1 MPSPL
6 LPVSTAARARAQALL
21 DFIDASPSPWH
32 VADSAAALLEAAGYG
47 RLDEADTWHL
57 APGARHY
64 VVRDGSTLA
73 AFRIGSAPLAEAG
86 LRLIGAHTDSPGLRV
101 KPLAGE
107 AKGDWLRLGVEVYG
121 GPILATFADRDLSL
135 AGRVA
140 LRAPEARLGVQSR
153 LVRFAAPLLRIPNLA
168 IHLNRKVNEDG
179 LKLDR
184 QSALPPIL
192 GAVQDGLPAA
202 DHLTRLL
209 ADALDVDPGQLLGF
223 ELNVYDTQPGA
234 FFGPQ
239 QEFIADSQLDN
250 LGSCHAALMALL
262 DSDVDAPQASAVCFL
277 FDHEEVGST
286 SAKGA
291 DGSFLDDVLERIALC
306 RGLGREDYRRALA
319 RSMLVSADMAHAFH
333 PGHAGRLRRPAPCAP
348 EPRPG
353 HQDQRQ
359 PALYVGEP
367 VGRRVPAG
375 LRARRSALAKLCA
388 AQRPGLRQH
397 HRPAGG
403 LAPGA
408 AQRGR
413 GQPDVGHAQPA
424 RERRGRRSR
433 RHVSGA
439 GSIFQ
444 GLMGLRGLSPESV
457 DNFVEYCPNKLAKR
471 ACMRGR
477 IQIAQLLI
485 KCSYFI

>member
-6 LPVSTAARARAQALL
+6 LPVSTAARARARALL

-32 VADSAAALLEAAGYG
+32 VVDSAATLLEAAGYR

-73 AFRIGSAPLAEAG
+73 AFRIGSAPLTEAG

-107 AKGDWLRLGVEVYG
+107 TKGDWLRLGVEVYG

-140 LRAPEARLGVQSR
+140 LRAPDAPLGVQSR

-192 GAVQDGLPAA
+192 GTVQDGLPAA

-209 ADALDVDPGQLLGF
+209 ADALDADPGRLLGF

-291 DGSFLDDVLERIALC
+291 DGSFLDDVLERIGLC
-306 RGLGREDYRRALA
+306 CGLGREDYRRALA

-333 PGHAGRLRRPAPCAP
+333 PGHAGAYDDQHRVHLNHGPVIKTNASQRYTSESLSAGVFQLACERAGVPWQSYVQRSDLACGSTIGPLAASRL
-348 EPRPG
+348 
-353 HQDQRQ
+353 
-359 PALYVGEP
+359 
-367 VGRRVPAG
+367 G
-375 LRARRSALAKLCA
+375 LRSVDVGNPMWAMHSLRESAGAADHDAMCRALAAFFK
-388 AQRPGLRQH
+388 
-397 HRPAGG
+397 
-403 LAPGA
+403 
-408 AQRGR
+408 
-413 GQPDVGHAQPA
+413 D
-424 RERRGRRSR
+424 
-433 RHVSGA
+433 
-439 GSIFQ
+439 
-444 GLMGLRGLSPESV
+444 
-457 DNFVEYCPNKLAKR
+457 
-471 ACMRGR
+471 
-477 IQIAQLLI
+477 
-485 KCSYFI
+485 

>member
-6 LPVSTAARARAQALL
+6 LPVSTAARARARALL

-32 VADSAAALLEAAGYG
+32 VADSAAALLEAAGYR
-47 RLDEADTWHL
+47 RLHEADAWQLT
-57 APGARHY
+57 PGARHY

-73 AFRIGSAPLAEAG
+73 AFRIGSAPLTEAG

-107 AKGDWLRLGVEVYG
+107 TKGDWLRLGVEVYG

-140 LRAPEARLGVQSR
+140 LRAPDARLGVQSR

-192 GAVQDGLPAA
+192 GAVQEGLPAA

-209 ADALDVDPGQLLGF
+209 ADALGVDPGQLLGF

-291 DGSFLDDVLERIALC
+291 DGSFLDDVLERIGLC
-306 RGLGREDYRRALA
+306 CGLGREDYRRALA

-333 PGHAGRLRRPAPCAP
+333 PGHAGAYDDQHRVHLNHGPVIKTNASQRYTSESLSAGVFQLACERAGVPWQSYVQRSDLACGSTIGPLAASRL
-348 EPRPG
+348 
-353 HQDQRQ
+353 
-359 PALYVGEP
+359 
-367 VGRRVPAG
+367 G
-375 LRARRSALAKLCA
+375 LRSVDVGNPMWAMHSLRESAGAADHDAMCRALAAFLK
-388 AQRPGLRQH
+388 
-397 HRPAGG
+397 
-403 LAPGA
+403 
-408 AQRGR
+408 
-413 GQPDVGHAQPA
+413 D
-424 RERRGRRSR
+424 
-433 RHVSGA
+433 
-439 GSIFQ
+439 
-444 GLMGLRGLSPESV
+444 
-457 DNFVEYCPNKLAKR
+457 
-471 ACMRGR
+471 
-477 IQIAQLLI
+477 
-485 KCSYFI
+485 

>member
-32 VADSAAALLEAAGYG
+32 VVDSAATLLEAAGYR
-47 RLDEADTWHL
+47 RLDEADTWQL
-57 APGARHY
+57 TPGARHY

-73 AFRIGSAPLAEAG
+73 AFRIGSAPLTEAG

-107 AKGDWLRLGVEVYG
+107 TKGDWLRLGVEVYG

-140 LRAPEARLGVQSR
+140 LRAPDAPLGVQSR

-192 GAVQDGLPAA
+192 GTVQDGLPAA

-209 ADALDVDPGQLLGF
+209 ADALDADPGQLLGF

-291 DGSFLDDVLERIALC
+291 DGSFLDDVLERIGLC
-306 RGLGREDYRRALA
+306 CGLGREDYRRALA

-333 PGHAGRLRRPAPCAP
+333 PGHAGAYDDQHRVHLNHGPVIKTNASQRYTSESLSAGVFQLACERAGVPWQSYVQRSDLACGSTIGPLAASRL
-348 EPRPG
+348 
-353 HQDQRQ
+353 
-359 PALYVGEP
+359 
-367 VGRRVPAG
+367 G
-375 LRARRSALAKLCA
+375 LRSVDVGNPMWAMHSLRESAGAADHDAMCRALAAFFK
-388 AQRPGLRQH
+388 
-397 HRPAGG
+397 
-403 LAPGA
+403 
-408 AQRGR
+408 
-413 GQPDVGHAQPA
+413 D
-424 RERRGRRSR
+424 
-433 RHVSGA
+433 
-439 GSIFQ
+439 
-444 GLMGLRGLSPESV
+444 
-457 DNFVEYCPNKLAKR
+457 
-471 ACMRGR
+471 
-477 IQIAQLLI
+477 
-485 KCSYFI
+485 

>member
-32 VADSAAALLEAAGYG
+32 VVDSAVALLEAAGYR
-47 RLDEADTWHL
+47 RLDEADTWQL
-57 APGARHY
+57 TPGARHY

-73 AFRIGSAPLAEAG
+73 AFRIGNAPLTQAG

-107 AKGDWLRLGVEVYG
+107 ARDGLLRLGVEVYG

-140 LRAPEARLGVQSR
+140 LRAPGAPLGVQSR
-153 LVRFAAPLLRIPNLA
+153 LVRFAEPLLRIPNLA
-168 IHLNRKVNEDG
+168 IHLNRKVNDDG

-184 QSALPPIL
+184 QSALPPVL

-202 DHLTRLL
+202 QHLTRLL
-209 ADALDVDPGQLLGF
+209 ADALAVDPEQLLGF
-223 ELNVYDTQPGA
+223 ELNVCDTQPGA

-262 DSDVDAPQASAVCFL
+262 DSDVDAPRASAVCFL

-291 DGSFLDDVLERIALC
+291 DGSFLDDVLERIGLC
-306 RGLGREDYRRALA
+306 CGLGREDYRRALA

-333 PGHAGRLRRPAPCAP
+333 PGHPGAYDDQHRVHLNHGPVIKTNASQRYTSESVSAGVFQLACERAGVPWQSYVQRSDLACGSTIGPLAASRL
-348 EPRPG
+348 
-353 HQDQRQ
+353 
-359 PALYVGEP
+359 
-367 VGRRVPAG
+367 G
-375 LRARRSALAKLCA
+375 LRSVDVGNPMWAMHSLRESAGAADHDAMCRALAAFLC
-388 AQRPGLRQH
+388 
-397 HRPAGG
+397 
-403 LAPGA
+403 
-408 AQRGR
+408 
-413 GQPDVGHAQPA
+413 GQEA
-424 RERRGRRSR
+424 
-433 RHVSGA
+433 
-439 GSIFQ
+439 
-444 GLMGLRGLSPESV
+444 
-457 DNFVEYCPNKLAKR
+457 
-471 ACMRGR
+471 
-477 IQIAQLLI
+477 
-485 KCSYFI
+485 

>member
-6 LPVSTAARARAQALL
+6 LPVSTAARARARALL

-32 VADSAAALLEAAGYG
+32 VADSATALLEAAGYG

-73 AFRIGSAPLAEAG
+73 AFRIGGVPLTEAG

-107 AKGDWLRLGVEVYG
+107 TKGDWLRLGVEVYG

-140 LRAPEARLGVQSR
+140 LRAPDAPLGVQSR

-192 GAVQDGLPAA
+192 GAVQEGLPAA

-209 ADALDVDPGQLLGF
+209 ADALGVDPGQLLGF

-291 DGSFLDDVLERIALC
+291 DGSFLDDVLERIGLC
-306 RGLGREDYRRALA
+306 CGLGREDYRRALA

-333 PGHAGRLRRPAPCAP
+333 PGHAGAYDDQHRVHLNHGPVIKTNASQRYTSESLSAGVFQLACERAGVPWQSYVQRSDLACGSTIGPLAASRL
-348 EPRPG
+348 
-353 HQDQRQ
+353 
-359 PALYVGEP
+359 
-367 VGRRVPAG
+367 G
-375 LRARRSALAKLCA
+375 LRSVDVGNPMWAMHSLRESAGAADHDAMCRALAAFLK
-388 AQRPGLRQH
+388 
-397 HRPAGG
+397 
-403 LAPGA
+403 
-408 AQRGR
+408 
-413 GQPDVGHAQPA
+413 D
-424 RERRGRRSR
+424 
-433 RHVSGA
+433 
-439 GSIFQ
+439 
-444 GLMGLRGLSPESV
+444 
-457 DNFVEYCPNKLAKR
+457 
-471 ACMRGR
+471 
-477 IQIAQLLI
+477 
-485 KCSYFI
+485 

>member
-6 LPVSTAARARAQALL
+6 LPVSTAARARARALL

-47 RLDEADTWHL
+47 RLDEADSWHL
-57 APGARHY
+57 TPGARHY

-73 AFRIGSAPLAEAG
+73 AFRIGSAPLAQAG

-107 AKGDWLRLGVEVYG
+107 TKGDWLRLGVEVYG

-140 LRAPEARLGVQSR
+140 LRAPDAPLGVQSR

-192 GAVQDGLPAA
+192 GPVQDGLPAA
-202 DHLTRLL
+202 DHITRLL
-209 ADALDVDPGQLLGF
+209 ADALAVDPGQLLGF

-262 DSDVDAPQASAVCFL
+262 DSDVDAPRASAVCFL

-291 DGSFLDDVLERIALC
+291 DGSFLDDVLERIGLC
-306 RGLGREDYRRALA
+306 FGLGREDYRRALA

-333 PGHAGRLRRPAPCAP
+333 PGHPGAYDDQHRVHLNHGPVIKTNASQRYTSESLSAGVFQLACERAGVPWQSYVQRSDLACGSTIGPLAAARL
-348 EPRPG
+348 
-353 HQDQRQ
+353 
-359 PALYVGEP
+359 
-367 VGRRVPAG
+367 G
-375 LRARRSALAKLCA
+375 LRSVDVGNPMWAMHSLRESA
-388 AQRPGLRQH
+388 
-397 HRPAGG
+397 
-403 LAPGA
+403 GA
-408 AQRGR
+408 ADHDAMCR
-413 GQPDVGHAQPA
+413 V
-424 RERRGRRSR
+424 
-433 RHVSGA
+433 
-439 GSIFQ
+439 
-444 GLMGLRGLSPESV
+444 
-457 DNFVEYCPNKLAKR
+457 LAAFLKD
-471 ACMRGR
+471 
-477 IQIAQLLI
+477 
-485 KCSYFI
+485 

>member
-6 LPVSTAARARAQALL
+6 LPVSPAVRARAQALL

-32 VADSAAALLEAAGYG
+32 VVDSATALLEAAGYR
-47 RLDEADTWHL
+47 RLDEADTWQV
-57 APGARHY
+57 APGTRHY

-73 AFRIGSAPLAEAG
+73 AFRIGSAPLTQAG

-101 KPLAGE
+101 KPLAGQTN
-107 AKGDWLRLGVEVYG
+107 GDWLRLGVEVYG

-140 LRAPEARLGVQSR
+140 LRAPDAPLGVASR

-202 DHLTRLL
+202 DHLNRLL
-209 ADALDVDPGQLLGF
+209 ADALGVNPGQLLGF
-223 ELNVYDTQPGA
+223 ELNVYDTQAGA

-262 DSDVDAPQASAVCFL
+262 DSDADNPESSAVCFL

-291 DGSFLDDVLERIALC
+291 DGSFLDDVLERIGLC
-306 RGLGREDYRRALA
+306 CGLGREDYRRTLA

-333 PGHAGRLRRPAPCAP
+333 PGHTGAYDDQHRVHLNHGPVIKTNASQRYTSESLSAGVFQLACERAGVPWQSYVQRSDLACGSTIGPLAAARL
-348 EPRPG
+348 
-353 HQDQRQ
+353 
-359 PALYVGEP
+359 
-367 VGRRVPAG
+367 G
-375 LRARRSALAKLCA
+375 LRSVDVGNPMWAMHSLRESA
-388 AQRPGLRQH
+388 
-397 HRPAGG
+397 
-403 LAPGA
+403 GA
-408 AQRGR
+408 ADHDAMCR
-413 GQPDVGHAQPA
+413 A
-424 RERRGRRSR
+424 
-433 RHVSGA
+433 
-439 GSIFQ
+439 
-444 GLMGLRGLSPESV
+444 LRAFLR
-457 DNFVEYCPNKLAKR
+457 D
-471 ACMRGR
+471 
-477 IQIAQLLI
+477 
-485 KCSYFI
+485 

>member
-32 VADSAAALLEAAGYG
+32 VADSAAALLEAAGYR
-47 RLDEADTWHL
+47 RLDEADTWQL
-57 APGARHY
+57 TPGARHY

-73 AFRIGSAPLAEAG
+73 AFRIGSAPLTEAG

-140 LRAPEARLGVQSR
+140 LRAPAAPLGVQSR

-209 ADALDVDPGQLLGF
+209 ADALAVDPGQLLGF

-262 DSDVDAPQASAVCFL
+262 DSDVEHPQASAVCFL

-291 DGSFLDDVLERIALC
+291 DGSFLDDVLERIGLC
-306 RGLGREDYRRALA
+306 CGLGREDYRRALA

-333 PGHAGRLRRPAPCAP
+333 PGHPGAYDDQHRVHLNHGPVIKTNASQRYTSESLSAGVFQLACERAGVPWQSYVQRSDLACGSTIGPLAASRL
-348 EPRPG
+348 
-353 HQDQRQ
+353 
-359 PALYVGEP
+359 
-367 VGRRVPAG
+367 G
-375 LRARRSALAKLCA
+375 LRSVDVGNPMWAMHSLRESAGAADHDAMCRALAA
-388 AQRPGLRQH
+388 FLR
-397 HRPAGG
+397 
-403 LAPGA
+403 
-408 AQRGR
+408 
-413 GQPDVGHAQPA
+413 D
-424 RERRGRRSR
+424 
-433 RHVSGA
+433 
-439 GSIFQ
+439 
-444 GLMGLRGLSPESV
+444 
-457 DNFVEYCPNKLAKR
+457 
-471 ACMRGR
+471 
-477 IQIAQLLI
+477 
-485 KCSYFI
+485 

>member
-32 VADSAAALLEAAGYG
+32 VVDSAATLLEAAGYR

-73 AFRIGSAPLAEAG
+73 AFRIGSAPLTEAG

-107 AKGDWLRLGVEVYG
+107 TKGDWLRLGVEVYG

-140 LRAPEARLGVQSR
+140 LRAPDAPLGVQSR

-192 GAVQDGLPAA
+192 GTVQDGLPAA

-209 ADALDVDPGQLLGF
+209 ADALDADPGRLLGF

-291 DGSFLDDVLERIALC
+291 DGSFLDDVLERIGLC
-306 RGLGREDYRRALA
+306 CGLGREDYRRALA

-333 PGHAGRLRRPAPCAP
+333 PGHAGAYDDQHRVHLNHGPVIKTNASQRYTSESLSAGVFQLACERAGVPWQSYVQRSDLACGSTIGPLAASRL
-348 EPRPG
+348 
-353 HQDQRQ
+353 
-359 PALYVGEP
+359 
-367 VGRRVPAG
+367 G
-375 LRARRSALAKLCA
+375 LRSVDVGNPMWAMHSLRESAGAADHDAMCRALAAFFK
-388 AQRPGLRQH
+388 
-397 HRPAGG
+397 
-403 LAPGA
+403 
-408 AQRGR
+408 
-413 GQPDVGHAQPA
+413 D
-424 RERRGRRSR
+424 
-433 RHVSGA
+433 
-439 GSIFQ
+439 
-444 GLMGLRGLSPESV
+444 
-457 DNFVEYCPNKLAKR
+457 
-471 ACMRGR
+471 
-477 IQIAQLLI
+477 
-485 KCSYFI
+485 

>member
-6 LPVSTAARARAQALL
+6 LPLAPEARARAKALL

-32 VADSAAALLEAAGYG
+32 VVESATALLEAAGYR
-47 RLDEADTWHL
+47 RLDEADDWRL

-64 VVRDGSTLA
+64 VIRDGSTLA
-73 AFRIGSAPLAEAG
+73 AFRIGTAPLTQTG
-86 LRLIGAHTDSPGLRV
+86 LRLVGAHTDSPGLRV
-101 KPLAGE
+101 KPQAAE
-107 AKGDWLRLGVEVYG
+107 AKGGWLRLGVEIYG

-140 LRAPEARLGVQSR
+140 VRAPRAPLGVDSR
-153 LVRFAAPLLRIPNLA
+153 LVHFTAPLMRIPNLA

-184 QSALPPIL
+184 QAALPPIL
-192 GAVQDGLPAA
+192 SAVEEGLPVA
-202 DHLTRLL
+202 DRLTRLL
-209 ADALDVDPGQLLGF
+209 ADAASVPAADLLGF

-262 DSDVDAPQASAVCFL
+262 ATDTDAPEASAVCLL

-306 RGLGREDYRRALA
+306 CDLGRADYRRALA

-333 PGHAGRLRRPAPCAP
+333 PGHAGAYDDQHRVHVNHGPVIKTNASQRYTSDGVSAGVFQLACERAGVPWQSYVQRSDMACGSTIGPLAASRL
-348 EPRPG
+348 
-353 HQDQRQ
+353 
-359 PALYVGEP
+359 
-367 VGRRVPAG
+367 G
-375 LRARRSALAKLCA
+375 LRSVDVGSPMWAMHSARESA
-388 AQRPGLRQH
+388 
-397 HRPAGG
+397 
-403 LAPGA
+403 GA
-408 AQRGR
+408 A
-413 GQPDVGHAQPA
+413 DHDA
-424 RERRGRRSR
+424 
-433 RHVSGA
+433 
-439 GSIFQ
+439 
-444 GLMGLRGLSPESV
+444 M
-457 DNFVEYCPNKLAKR
+457 CR
-471 ACMRGR
+471 ALTEFFR
-477 IQIAQLLI
+477 A
-485 KCSYFI
+485 

>member
-6 LPVSTAARARAQALL
+6 LPVSAAAHERARALL

-32 VADSAAALLEAAGYG
+32 VVQTAAALLEQAGYR
-47 RLDEADTWHL
+47 RLDEADDWTIE
-57 APGARHY
+57 PGARHY

-73 AFRIGSAPLAEAG
+73 AFRIGSAPLTQAG

-101 KPLAGE
+101 KPLAGQTN
-107 AKGDWLRLGVEVYG
+107 GDWLRLGVEVYG

-140 LRAPEARLGVQSR
+140 LRAPDAPLGVQSR

-192 GAVQDGLPAA
+192 CAVQDGLPAA
-202 DHLTRLL
+202 NHLTRLL
-209 ADALDVDPGQLLGF
+209 ADALEVDPGQLLGF

-291 DGSFLDDVLERIALC
+291 DGSFLDDVLERIGLC
-306 RGLGREDYRRALA
+306 CGLGREDYRRALA

-333 PGHAGRLRRPAPCAP
+333 PGHAGAYDDQHRVHLNHGPVIKTNASQRYTSESLSAGVFQLACERAGVPWQSYVQRSDLACGSTIGPLAASRL
-348 EPRPG
+348 
-353 HQDQRQ
+353 
-359 PALYVGEP
+359 
-367 VGRRVPAG
+367 G
-375 LRARRSALAKLCA
+375 LRSVDVGNPMWAMHSLRESAGAADHDAMCRALAAFFK
-388 AQRPGLRQH
+388 
-397 HRPAGG
+397 
-403 LAPGA
+403 
-408 AQRGR
+408 
-413 GQPDVGHAQPA
+413 D
-424 RERRGRRSR
+424 
-433 RHVSGA
+433 
-439 GSIFQ
+439 
-444 GLMGLRGLSPESV
+444 
-457 DNFVEYCPNKLAKR
+457 
-471 ACMRGR
+471 
-477 IQIAQLLI
+477 
-485 KCSYFI
+485 

>member
-6 LPVSTAARARAQALL
+6 LPVSTAARARARALL

-32 VADSAAALLEAAGYG
+32 VVDSAAALLEAAGYR
-47 RLDEADTWHL
+47 RLDEADSWHL

-73 AFRIGSAPLAEAG
+73 AFRIGSAPLTEAG

-107 AKGDWLRLGVEVYG
+107 TKGDWLRLGVEVYG

-140 LRAPEARLGVQSR
+140 LRAPDAPLGVQSR

-192 GAVQDGLPAA
+192 GTVQDGLPAA

-209 ADALDVDPGQLLGF
+209 ADALDADPGRLLGF

-291 DGSFLDDVLERIALC
+291 DGSFLDDVLERIGLC
-306 RGLGREDYRRALA
+306 CGLGREDYRRALA

-333 PGHAGRLRRPAPCAP
+333 PGHAGAYDDQHRVHLNHGPVIKTNASQRYTSESLSAGVFQLACERAGVPWQSYVQRSDLACGSTIGPLAASRL
-348 EPRPG
+348 
-353 HQDQRQ
+353 
-359 PALYVGEP
+359 
-367 VGRRVPAG
+367 G
-375 LRARRSALAKLCA
+375 LRSVDVGNPMWAMHSLRESAGAADHDAMCRALAAFFK
-388 AQRPGLRQH
+388 
-397 HRPAGG
+397 
-403 LAPGA
+403 
-408 AQRGR
+408 
-413 GQPDVGHAQPA
+413 D
-424 RERRGRRSR
+424 
-433 RHVSGA
+433 
-439 GSIFQ
+439 
-444 GLMGLRGLSPESV
+444 
-457 DNFVEYCPNKLAKR
+457 
-471 ACMRGR
+471 
-477 IQIAQLLI
+477 
-485 KCSYFI
+485 

>member
-6 LPVSTAARARAQALL
+6 LPVSPAARARARALL
-21 DFIDASPSPWH
+21 DFIDLSPSPWH
-32 VADSAAALLEAAGYG
+32 VAEAAAALLEAGGYR
-47 RLDEADTWHL
+47 RLDEADPWQL
-57 APGARHY
+57 APGDRCY

-73 AFRIGSAPLAEAG
+73 AFRIGTAPLAETG

-101 KPLAGE
+101 KPRAGE

-140 LRAPEARLGVQSR
+140 LRAPRAPLGVDSR
-153 LVRFAAPLLRIPNLA
+153 LVRFGKPLLRIPNLA

-184 QSALPPIL
+184 QAALPPIL
-192 GAVQDGLPAA
+192 GAVQDGLPPA

-209 ADALDVDPGQLLGF
+209 SEALAVDPADILGF

-250 LGSCHAALMALL
+250 LGSSHAALVALL
-262 DSDVDAPQASAVCFL
+262 DTDARPPAATALCLL

-291 DGSFLDDVLERIALC
+291 DGSFMDDVLERIALGS
-306 RGLGREDYRRALA
+306 GLDRADYRRMLA

-333 PGHAGRLRRPAPCAP
+333 PGHAGAYDDQHRVHVNAGPVVKTNASQRYTTDGMSAGVFQLACERAGVPWQSYVQRSDLACGSTIGPLAAARL
-348 EPRPG
+348 
-353 HQDQRQ
+353 
-359 PALYVGEP
+359 
-367 VGRRVPAG
+367 G
-375 LRARRSALAKLCA
+375 LRSVDVGNPMWAMHSARESA
-388 AQRPGLRQH
+388 
-397 HRPAGG
+397 
-403 LAPGA
+403 GA
-408 AQRGR
+408 A
-413 GQPDVGHAQPA
+413 DHDA
-424 RERRGRRSR
+424 
-433 RHVSGA
+433 
-439 GSIFQ
+439 
-444 GLMGLRGLSPESV
+444 M
-457 DNFVEYCPNKLAKR
+457 CR
-471 ACMRGR
+471 ALGEFFR
-477 IQIAQLLI
+477 A
-485 KCSYFI
+485 

>member
-32 VADSAAALLEAAGYG
+32 VVDSAAALLEAAGYR
-47 RLDEADTWHL
+47 RLDEADAWQLT
-57 APGARHY
+57 PGARHY

-73 AFRIGSAPLAEAG
+73 AFRIGSAPLTESG

-101 KPLAGE
+101 KPQAGQI
-107 AKGDWLRLGVEVYG
+107 KDNWLRLGVEVYG

-140 LRAPEARLGVQSR
+140 LRAPQAPLGVQSR

-192 GAVQDGLPAA
+192 CAVQDGLPAA
-202 DHLTRLL
+202 NHLTRLL
-209 ADALDVDPGQLLGF
+209 ADALEVDPSQLLGF

-262 DSDVDAPQASAVCFL
+262 DTDADNPEPSAVCFL

-333 PGHAGRLRRPAPCAP
+333 PGHAGAYDDQHRVHLNHGPVIKTNASQRYTSESLSAGVFQLACERAGVPWQSYVQRSDLACGSTIGPLAASRL
-348 EPRPG
+348 
-353 HQDQRQ
+353 
-359 PALYVGEP
+359 
-367 VGRRVPAG
+367 G
-375 LRARRSALAKLCA
+375 LRSVDVGNPMWAMHSLRESAGAADHDAMCRALAAFFK
-388 AQRPGLRQH
+388 
-397 HRPAGG
+397 
-403 LAPGA
+403 
-408 AQRGR
+408 
-413 GQPDVGHAQPA
+413 D
-424 RERRGRRSR
+424 
-433 RHVSGA
+433 
-439 GSIFQ
+439 
-444 GLMGLRGLSPESV
+444 
-457 DNFVEYCPNKLAKR
+457 
-471 ACMRGR
+471 
-477 IQIAQLLI
+477 
-485 KCSYFI
+485 

>member
-32 VADSAAALLEAAGYG
+32 VADSAAALLEAAGYR
-47 RLDEADTWHL
+47 RLNEADTWQL

-73 AFRIGSAPLAEAG
+73 AFRIGHRPLTETG
-86 LRLIGAHTDSPGLRV
+86 LRLVGAHTDSPGLRV
-101 KPLAGE
+101 KPRAGE

-140 LRAPEARLGVQSR
+140 LRAPGTPLGAESR

-184 QSALPPIL
+184 QTALPPIL

-202 DHLTRLL
+202 DHLARLL
-209 ADALDVDPGQLLGF
+209 ADALAVEPGQLLGF
-223 ELNVYDTQPGA
+223 ELNVCDTQPGA

-250 LGSCHAALMALL
+250 LSSCHAALMALL
-262 DSDVDAPQASAVCFL
+262 GTDADDPKASAVCFL

-333 PGHAGRLRRPAPCAP
+333 PGHVGAYDDQHRVHLNHGPVIKTNASQRYTSESLSAGVFQLACERAGVPWQSYVQRSDLACGSTIGPLAAARL
-348 EPRPG
+348 
-353 HQDQRQ
+353 
-359 PALYVGEP
+359 
-367 VGRRVPAG
+367 G
-375 LRARRSALAKLCA
+375 LRSVDVGNPMWAMHSLRESAGAADHDALCRALAA
-388 AQRPGLRQH
+388 FFR
-397 HRPAGG
+397 
-403 LAPGA
+403 
-408 AQRGR
+408 
-413 GQPDVGHAQPA
+413 D
-424 RERRGRRSR
+424 
-433 RHVSGA
+433 
-439 GSIFQ
+439 
-444 GLMGLRGLSPESV
+444 
-457 DNFVEYCPNKLAKR
+457 
-471 ACMRGR
+471 
-477 IQIAQLLI
+477 
-485 KCSYFI
+485 

>member
-47 RLDEADTWHL
+47 RLDEADTWCL
-57 APGARHY
+57 TPGARHY

-73 AFRIGSAPLAEAG
+73 AFRIGSAPLTEAG

-140 LRAPEARLGVQSR
+140 LRAPDAPLGVQSR

-184 QSALPPIL
+184 QSALPLIL
-192 GAVQDGLPAA
+192 CAVQDGLPAA
-202 DHLTRLL
+202 DHLSRLL
-209 ADALDVDPGQLLGF
+209 ADALGVDPGQLLGF

-291 DGSFLDDVLERIALC
+291 DGSFLDDVLERIGLC
-306 RGLGREDYRRALA
+306 CGLGREDYRRALA

-333 PGHAGRLRRPAPCAP
+333 PGHAGAYDDQHRVHLNHGPVIKTNASQRYTSESLSAGVFQLACERAAVPWQSYVQRSDLACGSTIGPLAASRL
-348 EPRPG
+348 
-353 HQDQRQ
+353 
-359 PALYVGEP
+359 
-367 VGRRVPAG
+367 G
-375 LRARRSALAKLCA
+375 LRSV
-388 AQRPGLRQH
+388 
-397 HRPAGG
+397 
-403 LAPGA
+403 
-408 AQRGR
+408 
-413 GQPDVGHAQPA
+413 DVGNPMWAMHSL
-424 RERRGRRSR
+424 RES
-433 RHVSGA
+433 A
-439 GSIFQ
+439 GVADHDA
-444 GLMGLRGLSPESV
+444 MCRALRAFLR
-457 DNFVEYCPNKLAKR
+457 D
-471 ACMRGR
+471 
-477 IQIAQLLI
+477 
-485 KCSYFI
+485 

>member
-6 LPVSTAARARAQALL
+6 LPVSPAARTRAQALL

-32 VADSAAALLEAAGYG
+32 AADSATALLEAAGYR
-47 RLDEADTWHL
+47 RLHEADPWQLT
-57 APGARHY
+57 PGARHY

-73 AFRIGSAPLAEAG
+73 AFRIGSAPLTEAG
-86 LRLIGAHTDSPGLRV
+86 LRLVGAHTDSPGLRV

-107 AKGDWLRLGVEVYG
+107 TKGDWLRLGVEVYG
-121 GPILATFADRDLSL
+121 GPILATFTDRDLSL

-140 LRAPEARLGVQSR
+140 LRAPATPLGVESR

-192 GAVQDGLPAA
+192 GAVEDGLPAA
-202 DHLTRLL
+202 DHLNRLL
-209 ADALDVDPGQLLGF
+209 ADALAVDPGQLLGF
-223 ELNVYDTQPGA
+223 ELNVCDTQPGA

-262 DSDVDAPQASAVCFL
+262 DTDASDPQSSAVCFL

-291 DGSFLDDVLERIALC
+291 DGSFLDDVLERIGLC
-306 RGLGREDYRRALA
+306 CGLGREDYRRTLA

-333 PGHAGRLRRPAPCAP
+333 PGHPGAYDDQHRVQVNHGPVIKTNASQRYTSESLSAGVFQLACERAGVPWQSYVQRSDLACGSTIGPLAASRL
-348 EPRPG
+348 
-353 HQDQRQ
+353 
-359 PALYVGEP
+359 
-367 VGRRVPAG
+367 G
-375 LRARRSALAKLCA
+375 LRSVDVGNPMWAMHSLRESAGAADHDAMCRALAA
-388 AQRPGLRQH
+388 FLR
-397 HRPAGG
+397 
-403 LAPGA
+403 
-408 AQRGR
+408 
-413 GQPDVGHAQPA
+413 
-424 RERRGRRSR
+424 S
-433 RHVSGA
+433 HVA
-439 GSIFQ
+439 
-444 GLMGLRGLSPESV
+444 
-457 DNFVEYCPNKLAKR
+457 
-471 ACMRGR
+471 
-477 IQIAQLLI
+477 
-485 KCSYFI
+485 

>member
-6 LPVSTAARARAQALL
+6 LPVAPAARTRAQALL

-32 VADSAAALLEAAGYG
+32 AVDSATALLEAAGYR
-47 RLDEADTWHL
+47 RLHEAEPWQLT
-57 APGARHY
+57 PGARHY

-73 AFRIGSAPLAEAG
+73 AFRIGSAPLTEAG
-86 LRLIGAHTDSPGLRV
+86 LRLVGAHTDSPGLRV

-107 AKGDWLRLGVEVYG
+107 TKGDWLRLGVEVYG
-121 GPILATFADRDLSL
+121 GPILATFTDRDLSL

-140 LRAPEARLGVQSR
+140 LRAPATALGVESR

-168 IHLNRKVNEDG
+168 IHLNRTVNEDG

-184 QSALPPIL
+184 QNALPPIL

-202 DHLTRLL
+202 DHLSRLL
-209 ADALDVDPGQLLGF
+209 ADALAVDPGQLLGF
-223 ELNVYDTQPGA
+223 ELNVCDTQPGA

-262 DSDVDAPQASAVCFL
+262 DTDASDPESSAVCFL

-319 RSMLVSADMAHAFH
+319 RSMLVSADMAHAFN
-333 PGHAGRLRRPAPCAP
+333 PGHAGAYDDQHRVHLNHGPVIKTNASQRYTSESLSAGVFQLACERAGVPWQSYVQRSDLACGSTIGPLAASRL
-348 EPRPG
+348 
-353 HQDQRQ
+353 
-359 PALYVGEP
+359 
-367 VGRRVPAG
+367 G
-375 LRARRSALAKLCA
+375 LRSVDVGNPMWAMHSLRESAGAADHDAMCRALAA
-388 AQRPGLRQH
+388 
-397 HRPAGG
+397 
-403 LAPGA
+403 
-408 AQRGR
+408 
-413 GQPDVGHAQPA
+413 
-424 RERRGRRSR
+424 
-433 RHVSGA
+433 
-439 GSIFQ
+439 F
-444 GLMGLRGLSPESV
+444 LRGYV
-457 DNFVEYCPNKLAKR
+457 A
-471 ACMRGR
+471 
-477 IQIAQLLI
+477 
-485 KCSYFI
+485 

>member
-1 MPSPL
+1 MPISP
-6 LPVSTAARARAQALL
+6 AARARAQALL

-32 VADSAAALLEAAGYG
+32 VVDSAAALLEAAGYR
-47 RLDEADTWHL
+47 RLDEADTWQV
-57 APGARHY
+57 APGTRHY

-73 AFRIGSAPLAEAG
+73 AFRIGSAPLTQAG

-101 KPLAGE
+101 KPLAGQTN
-107 AKGDWLRLGVEVYG
+107 GDWLRLGVEVYG

-140 LRAPEARLGVQSR
+140 LRAPDAPLGVASR

-209 ADALDVDPGQLLGF
+209 ADALGVDPGQLLGF

-262 DSDVDAPQASAVCFL
+262 DSDADNAESSAVCFL

-291 DGSFLDDVLERIALC
+291 DGSFLDDVLERIGLC
-306 RGLGREDYRRALA
+306 CGLGREDYRRTLA

-333 PGHAGRLRRPAPCAP
+333 PGHTGAYDDQHRVHLNHGPVIKTNASQRYTSESLSAGVFQLACERAGVPWQSYVQRSDLACGSTIGPLAASRL
-348 EPRPG
+348 
-353 HQDQRQ
+353 
-359 PALYVGEP
+359 
-367 VGRRVPAG
+367 G
-375 LRARRSALAKLCA
+375 LRSVDVGNPMWAMHSLRESAGAADHDAMCRALAAFFK
-388 AQRPGLRQH
+388 
-397 HRPAGG
+397 
-403 LAPGA
+403 
-408 AQRGR
+408 
-413 GQPDVGHAQPA
+413 D
-424 RERRGRRSR
+424 
-433 RHVSGA
+433 
-439 GSIFQ
+439 
-444 GLMGLRGLSPESV
+444 
-457 DNFVEYCPNKLAKR
+457 
-471 ACMRGR
+471 
-477 IQIAQLLI
+477 
-485 KCSYFI
+485 

>member
-6 LPVSTAARARAQALL
+6 LPVSFAARARAQALL

-32 VADSAAALLEAAGYG
+32 AVDSAAALLEAAGYR
-47 RLDEADTWHL
+47 RLDEAAPWQL

-73 AFRIGSAPLAEAG
+73 AFRIGSAPLTETG
-86 LRLIGAHTDSPGLRV
+86 LRLVGAHTDSPGLRV

-107 AKGDWLRLGVEVYG
+107 TKGDWLRLGVEVYG

-140 LRAPEARLGVQSR
+140 LRAPTTALGVEYR

-168 IHLNRKVNEDG
+168 IHLNRTVNEDG

-184 QSALPPIL
+184 QNALPPIL

-202 DHLTRLL
+202 DHLSRLL
-209 ADALDVDPGQLLGF
+209 ADALAVDPGQLLGF
-223 ELNVYDTQPGA
+223 ELNVCDTQPGA

-262 DSDVDAPQASAVCFL
+262 DTDASDPESSAACFL

-306 RGLGREDYRRALA
+306 RGLGREDYRRTLA
-319 RSMLVSADMAHAFH
+319 RSMLVSADMAHAFN
-333 PGHAGRLRRPAPCAP
+333 PGHAGAYDDQHRVDLNHGPVIKTNASQRYATDSLSAGVFQLACERAGIPWQSYVQRSDMACGSTIGPLAASRL
-348 EPRPG
+348 
-353 HQDQRQ
+353 
-359 PALYVGEP
+359 
-367 VGRRVPAG
+367 G
-375 LRARRSALAKLCA
+375 LRSVDVGNPMWAMHSLRESAGAADHDAMCRALAA
-388 AQRPGLRQH
+388 FFA
-397 HRPAGG
+397 
-403 LAPGA
+403 
-408 AQRGR
+408 
-413 GQPDVGHAQPA
+413 D
-424 RERRGRRSR
+424 
-433 RHVSGA
+433 
-439 GSIFQ
+439 
-444 GLMGLRGLSPESV
+444 
-457 DNFVEYCPNKLAKR
+457 
-471 ACMRGR
+471 
-477 IQIAQLLI
+477 
-485 KCSYFI
+485 

>member
-6 LPVSTAARARAQALL
+6 LPVSPAARARAQALL

-32 VADSAAALLEAAGYG
+32 VADSAAALLEAAGYR
-47 RLDEADTWHL
+47 RLNEADTWKI

-73 AFRIGSAPLAEAG
+73 AFRIGSEPLAEAG
-86 LRLIGAHTDSPGLRV
+86 LRLVGAHTDSPGLRV
-101 KPLAGE
+101 KPRAGE

-140 LRAPEARLGVQSR
+140 LRAPDVPLGVQSH

-168 IHLNRKVNEDG
+168 IHLNRKVNDDG

-209 ADALDVDPGQLLGF
+209 ADALKVDPDDLLGF
-223 ELNVYDTQPGA
+223 ELNVCDTQPGA

-250 LGSCHAALMALL
+250 LGSCHAALTALL
-262 DSDVDAPQASAVCFL
+262 DTDATGPKASAVCLL

-306 RGLGREDYRRALA
+306 CGLNREDYRRALA
-319 RSMLVSADMAHAFH
+319 RSMLISADMAHAFH
-333 PGHAGRLRRPAPCAP
+333 PGHAGAYDDQHRVHVNQGPVIKTNAGQRYTSESLSAGVFQLACERAGVPWQSYVQRSDLACGSTIGPLAASRL
-348 EPRPG
+348 
-353 HQDQRQ
+353 
-359 PALYVGEP
+359 
-367 VGRRVPAG
+367 G
-375 LRARRSALAKLCA
+375 LRSVDVGNPMWAMHSLRESAGAADHDAMCRALAAFFK
-388 AQRPGLRQH
+388 
-397 HRPAGG
+397 
-403 LAPGA
+403 
-408 AQRGR
+408 
-413 GQPDVGHAQPA
+413 D
-424 RERRGRRSR
+424 
-433 RHVSGA
+433 
-439 GSIFQ
+439 
-444 GLMGLRGLSPESV
+444 
-457 DNFVEYCPNKLAKR
+457 
-471 ACMRGR
+471 
-477 IQIAQLLI
+477 
-485 KCSYFI
+485 

>member
-6 LPVSTAARARAQALL
+6 LPVSTAARARARALL

-32 VADSAAALLEAAGYG
+32 VVDSAATLLEAAGYR
-47 RLDEADTWHL
+47 RLDEADSWHL

-73 AFRIGSAPLAEAG
+73 AFRIGSAPLTEAG

-107 AKGDWLRLGVEVYG
+107 TRDGLLRLGVEVYG

-140 LRAPEARLGVQSR
+140 LRAPDAPLGVQSR

-192 GAVQDGLPAA
+192 GTVQDGLPAA

-209 ADALDVDPGQLLGF
+209 ADALDADPGRLLGF

-291 DGSFLDDVLERIALC
+291 DGSFLDDVLERIGLC
-306 RGLGREDYRRALA
+306 CGLGREDYRRALA

-333 PGHAGRLRRPAPCAP
+333 PGHAGAYDDQHRVHLNHGPVIKTNASQRYTSESLSAGVFQLACERAGVPWQSYVQRSDLACGSTIGPLAASRL
-348 EPRPG
+348 
-353 HQDQRQ
+353 
-359 PALYVGEP
+359 
-367 VGRRVPAG
+367 G
-375 LRARRSALAKLCA
+375 LRSVDVGNPMWAMHSLRESAGAADHDAMCRALAAFFK
-388 AQRPGLRQH
+388 
-397 HRPAGG
+397 
-403 LAPGA
+403 
-408 AQRGR
+408 
-413 GQPDVGHAQPA
+413 D
-424 RERRGRRSR
+424 
-433 RHVSGA
+433 
-439 GSIFQ
+439 
-444 GLMGLRGLSPESV
+444 
-457 DNFVEYCPNKLAKR
+457 
-471 ACMRGR
+471 
-477 IQIAQLLI
+477 
-485 KCSYFI
+485 